1 MSNHKK
7 MILNLYRIKL
17 RYCINNF
24 GYKCGDWYN
33 YKNFDISKK
42 RNLKK
47 LNKKKTF
54 GNYVFNIIRDN
65 YKLNKNLSCENMINN
80 KIDYAFHVLR
90 NLDEI
95 ENIYYGDDVFHI
107 LEKID

>member
-1 MSNHKK
+1 
-7 MILNLYRIKL
+7 
-17 RYCINNF
+17 
-24 GYKCGDWYN
+24 
-33 YKNFDISKK
+33 
-42 RNLKK
+42 
-47 LNKKKTF
+47 
-54 GNYVFNIIRDN
+54 
-65 YKLNKNLSCENMINN
+65 MINN